1 MGYFEIVSAAGVV
14 AAFVGCVVLA
24 ARGGSAR
31 LPWWVPAVLAL
42 GFAGWSAYAVV
53 TDGAVGFWPLHT
65 ESPWGVQVFLDLLLM
80 AVVAWFLLLPRLAAA
95 GLTPWPWLVLVLST
109 GSIGMLAALA
119 RLLHAEAATG
129 GSGAPDA
136 VDAPSRSR

>member
-1 MGYFEIVSAAGVV
+1 MGSFEIISAAGVV
-14 AAFVGCVVLA
+14 ATLVGLVALA

-31 LPWWVPAVLAL
+31 LPWQVPAGLAAA
-42 GFAGWSAYAVV
+42 FAAWSAYAVV
-53 TDGAVGFWPLHT
+53 DDGLTGFWSLHT
-65 ESPWGVQVFLDLLLM
+65 QSPWGVQVFLDLLLM

-119 RLLHAEAATG
+119 RLLHAESSVSAARAHDGTVPARG
-129 GSGAPDA
+129 
-136 VDAPSRSR
+136 